1 MFFVDRVIGLPFTVV
16 NSPVK
21 LSLVNTLKKPPF
33 KSQAAFLLLHF
44 LLKTYFNKLLLSA
57 LGGTKVTCAL
67 AKTEIKAS
75 EIAATSF
82 VSNTNKLGFENIY
95 TPYFLAKTQVLTNF
109 KEASA
114 KKGNYE

>member
-44 LLKTYFNKLLLSA
+44 LLKMYFYKLLLSA

-67 AKTEIKAS
+67 ADIDRKQSTTITTCLV
-75 EIAATSF
+75 ID
-82 VSNTNKLGFENIY
+82 VRIRDNPI
-95 TPYFLAKTQVLTNF
+95 
-109 KEASA
+109 
-114 KKGNYE
+114 